1 MKKRG
6 SSGADVG
13 ADAKRARI
21 EGQVAVCLAA
31 AAVAEEV
38 KGFTFLDPEGF
49 MLEIQHEA
57 QILEKVMDTG
67 GEPTIAAPEK
77 LQDLARETE
86 YFDDEPVLE
95 GAVAANLAA
104 GEEKVVDV
112 NVAAVEKFQDLAQQ
126 QMEYFEEK
134 PVAAA
139 AAAEENENLVVDA
152 EEEQLKTWN
161 LFISWTSAIKPMRGD
176 AAAAEGHND
185 GEQVEDGFS
194 FDTLG

>member
-1 MKKRG
+1 
-6 SSGADVG
+6 
-13 ADAKRARI
+13 
-21 EGQVAVCLAA
+21 
-31 AAVAEEV
+31 
-38 KGFTFLDPEGF
+38 

-86 YFDDEPVLE
+86 YFDDEPVL
-95 GAVAANLAA
+95 
-104 GEEKVVDV
+104 DV
-112 NVAAVEKFQDLAQQ
+112 NVASVEKFQDLAQQ
-126 QMEYFEEK
+126 QLEYFEPHEEK
-134 PVAAA
+134 PVAAAA
-139 AAAEENENLVVDA
+139 AAAEENENLAVDA

-176 AAAAEGHND
+176 AAAAEGHDD